1 MNTTIISN
9 ENNEAKFT
17 IEYTAEEFDKAVNA
31 AYQKNKGRFQING
44 FRKGKA
50 PRKIIESHYGEGIFF
65 EDAINDLFGQ
75 GYPKAVDELDLEVI
89 DQPEVDFSEV
99 GHGKPL
105 TMTMTVALYPT
116 VEVKDYNGLDIEQ
129 VQYTITDEDVEKE
142 IENLQKRNARTVSV
156 ERPVQNGDTVVLD
169 YAGFVGE
176 DQFEGGTAENQE
188 LKIGSGMF
196 IPGFED
202 QLVGAEKDAKVDV
215 NVTFPENYQA
225 KELAG
230 KDATFHC
237 TIHEIKE
244 EQLPELNDEFAQDVS
259 EFDTLDELKED
270 TKKNLQRSLDDQSV
284 EDAKTKLIDALRE
297 KNEIEVPHAMVEDEL
312 NNMMNEFDQQ
322 LRYQG
327 MSLDLYLQYT
337 GGSMDDFRSQ
347 AKEDAEKRVASRIII
362 RSIADKEGI
371 GVTEDELNE
380 ELQKV
385 ADQYKMS
392 LEDFRKAIGKDAE
405 RMFRTDIQ
413 VRKTIDQLFENANVT
428 KVDPPAPKAEEETA
442 DEACACD
449 TAATEMR
456 AA

>member
-50 PRKIIESHYGEGIFF
+50 PRKIIETHYGEGIFF

-75 GYPKAVDELDLEVI
+75 GYPKAIDELDLEVI

-116 VEVKDYNGLDIEQ
+116 VEVKDYNGLDVEQ

-202 QLVGAEKDAKVDV
+202 QLIGAEKDAKVDV

-259 EFDTLDELKED
+259 EFDTLDELMAD
-270 TKKNLQRSLDDQSV
+270 TKQNLQRSLDDQST

-297 KNEIEVPHAMVEDEL
+297 KNEIEVPHAMVENEL

-337 GGSMDDFRSQ
+337 GGSMDDFRNQ

-385 ADQYKMS
+385 ADQYKMN

-428 KVDPPAPKAEEETA
+428 KVDPPAPKAEEEAA
-442 DEACACD
+442 DEAEK
-449 TAATEMR
+449 TEE
-456 AA
+456 

>member
-75 GYPKAVDELDLEVI
+75 GYPKAVDELELEVI

-442 DEACACD
+442 DEAEK
-449 TAATEMR
+449 TEE
-456 AA
+456 

>member
-89 DQPEVDFSEV
+89 DQPDVDFSEV

-312 NNMMNEFDQQ
+312 NSMMNEFDQQ

-362 RSIADKEGI
+362 RSIADKEDI

-442 DEACACD
+442 DEAEK
-449 TAATEMR
+449 TEE
-456 AA
+456 

>member
-142 IENLQKRNARTVSV
+142 IENLQKRNAHTVSV

-442 DEACACD
+442 DEAEK
-449 TAATEMR
+449 TEE
-456 AA
+456 

>member
-105 TMTMTVALYPT
+105 TMTMTVALYPI

-442 DEACACD
+442 DEAEK
-449 TAATEMR
+449 TEE
-456 AA
+456 

>member
-442 DEACACD
+442 DEAE
-449 TAATEMR
+449 TTEE
-456 AA
+456 

>member
-442 DEACACD
+442 DEAEK
-449 TAATEMR
+449 TEE
-456 AA
+456 

>member
-215 NVTFPENYQA
+215 HVTFPENY
-225 KELAG
+225 
-230 KDATFHC
+230 
-237 TIHEIKE
+237 
-244 EQLPELNDEFAQDVS
+244 
-259 EFDTLDELKED
+259 
-270 TKKNLQRSLDDQSV
+270 
-284 EDAKTKLIDALRE
+284 
-297 KNEIEVPHAMVEDEL
+297 
-312 NNMMNEFDQQ
+312 
-322 LRYQG
+322 
-327 MSLDLYLQYT
+327 
-337 GGSMDDFRSQ
+337 
-347 AKEDAEKRVASRIII
+347 
-362 RSIADKEGI
+362 
-371 GVTEDELNE
+371 
-380 ELQKV
+380 
-385 ADQYKMS
+385 
-392 LEDFRKAIGKDAE
+392 
-405 RMFRTDIQ
+405 
-413 VRKTIDQLFENANVT
+413 
-428 KVDPPAPKAEEETA
+428 
-442 DEACACD
+442 
-449 TAATEMR
+449 
-456 AA
+456 

>member
-405 RMFRTDIQ
+405 RMFRTDI
-413 VRKTIDQLFENANVT
+413 RFGRPSISSSRMPT
-428 KVDPPAPKAEEETA
+428 
-442 DEACACD
+442 
-449 TAATEMR
+449 
-456 AA
+456 

>member
-347 AKEDAEKRVASRIII
+347 AKDDAEKRVASRIII

-442 DEACACD
+442 DEAEK
-449 TAATEMR
+449 TEE
-456 AA
+456 

>member
-347 AKEDAEKRVASRIII
+347 AKEDEEKRVASRIII

-442 DEACACD
+442 DEAEK
-449 TAATEMR
+449 TEE
-456 AA
+456 

>member
-89 DQPEVDFSEV
+89 DQPDVDFSEV

-362 RSIADKEGI
+362 RSIADKEDI

-442 DEACACD
+442 DEAEK
-449 TAATEMR
+449 TEE
-456 AA
+456 

>member
-297 KNEIEVPHAMVEDEL
+297 KNEIEVQHARVEDEL

-442 DEACACD
+442 DEAEK
-449 TAATEMR
+449 TEE
-456 AA
+456 

>member
-188 LKIGSGMF
+188 LKIGSRMF

-442 DEACACD
+442 DEAEK
-449 TAATEMR
+449 TEE
-456 AA
+456 

>member
-75 GYPKAVDELDLEVI
+75 GYPKAVNELDLEVI

-99 GHGKPL
+99 GHGEPL

-116 VEVKDYNGLDIEQ
+116 VEVRDYNGLDIEQ

-428 KVDPPAPKAEEETA
+428 KVDPPAPKAEKETA
-442 DEACACD
+442 DEAEK
-449 TAATEMR
+449 TEE
-456 AA
+456 

>member
-284 EDAKTKLIDALRE
+284 EDAKTKMIDALRE

-428 KVDPPAPKAEEETA
+428 KVDPPAPKAEKETA
-442 DEACACD
+442 DEAEK
-449 TAATEMR
+449 TEE
-456 AA
+456 

>member
-428 KVDPPAPKAEEETA
+428 KVDPPAPKAEKETA
-442 DEACACD
+442 DEAEK
-449 TAATEMR
+449 TEE
-456 AA
+456 

>member
-129 VQYTITDEDVEKE
+129 VQYTITDEDVDKE

-442 DEACACD
+442 DEAEK
-449 TAATEMR
+449 TEE
-456 AA
+456 

>member
-297 KNEIEVPHAMVEDEL
+297 KSEIEVPHAMVEDEL

-442 DEACACD
+442 DEAEK
-449 TAATEMR
+449 TEE
-456 AA
+456 

>member
-392 LEDFRKAIGKDAE
+392 LEDFREAIGKDAE

-442 DEACACD
+442 DEAEK
-449 TAATEMR
+449 TEE
-456 AA
+456 

>member
-89 DQPEVDFSEV
+89 DQPDVDFSEV

-442 DEACACD
+442 DEAEK
-449 TAATEMR
+449 TEE
-456 AA
+456 

>member
-44 FRKGKA
+44 FRRGKA

-337 GGSMDDFRSQ
+337 GGSMDDFRNQ

-442 DEACACD
+442 DEAEK
-449 TAATEMR
+449 TEE
-456 AA
+456 

>member
-1 MNTTIISN
+1 M
-9 ENNEAKFT
+9 
-17 IEYTAEEFDKAVNA
+17 NA

-442 DEACACD
+442 DEAEK
-449 TAATEMR
+449 TEE
-456 AA
+456 

>member
-337 GGSMDDFRSQ
+337 GGRMDDFRSQ

-442 DEACACD
+442 DEAEK
-449 TAATEMR
+449 TEE
-456 AA
+456 

>member
-337 GGSMDDFRSQ
+337 GGSMDDFRNQ

-442 DEACACD
+442 DEAEK
-449 TAATEMR
+449 TEE
-456 AA
+456 

>member
-1 MNTTIISN
+1 M
-9 ENNEAKFT
+9 
-17 IEYTAEEFDKAVNA
+17 
-31 AYQKNKGRFQING
+31 
-44 FRKGKA
+44 
-50 PRKIIESHYGEGIFF
+50 
-65 EDAINDLFGQ
+65 
-75 GYPKAVDELDLEVI
+75 
-89 DQPEVDFSEV
+89 
-99 GHGKPL
+99 
-105 TMTMTVALYPT
+105 
-116 VEVKDYNGLDIEQ
+116 
-129 VQYTITDEDVEKE
+129 
-142 IENLQKRNARTVSV
+142 
-156 ERPVQNGDTVVLD
+156 
-169 YAGFVGE
+169 
-176 DQFEGGTAENQE
+176 
-188 LKIGSGMF
+188 
-196 IPGFED
+196 
-202 QLVGAEKDAKVDV
+202 
-215 NVTFPENYQA
+215 
-225 KELAG
+225 
-230 KDATFHC
+230 
-237 TIHEIKE
+237 
-244 EQLPELNDEFAQDVS
+244 
-259 EFDTLDELKED
+259 
-270 TKKNLQRSLDDQSV
+270 

-442 DEACACD
+442 DEAEK
-449 TAATEMR
+449 TEE
-456 AA
+456 

>member
-116 VEVKDYNGLDIEQ
+116 VEVKDYNGLHSEQ

-442 DEACACD
+442 DEAEK
-449 TAATEMR
+449 TEE
-456 AA
+456 

>member
-371 GVTEDELNE
+371 GVTEDELIE
-380 ELQKV
+380 ALQKV
-385 ADQYKMS
+385 AAQYKMS

-442 DEACACD
+442 DEAEK
-449 TAATEMR
+449 TEE
-456 AA
+456 

>member
-105 TMTMTVALYPT
+105 TITMTVALYPT

-442 DEACACD
+442 DEAEK
-449 TAATEMR
+449 TEE
-456 AA
+456 

>member
-156 ERPVQNGDTVVLD
+156 GRPVQNGDTVVLD

-442 DEACACD
+442 DEAEK
-449 TAATEMR
+449 TEE
-456 AA
+456 